1 MEREI
6 LIANTK
12 TQKRSKITTSA
23 TTLGELK
30 ADLRVAGIDYN
41 NMTFTEGISKT
52 QLLNDDTQ
60 LPQNVMYK
68 GQPTNNLVILL
79 TNTKKNISSGAM
91 TRKEAFQAIKDNN
104 LQDTV
109 KKKFGRNFTQ
119 VSTSDLLALIAQND
133 NAEATET
140 LDDKPVNTEDKG
152 IMDPEFEEEDIVT
165 DKLEEEEEEK
175 EGKEEKEEEMD
186 ENLPDYIEDIITD
199 IDMSDIEDS
208 LHVHIA
214 MLVNYDVLSVADL
227 EILKNNIERL
237 IKVAKKEKGTSKTK
251 ATPKPSVSTSDGS
264 ITEDDIDDML
274 DELGV

>member
-30 ADLRVAGIDYN
+30 ADLRAAGIDYS

-52 QLLNDDTQ
+52 QLLNDATQ

-79 TNTKKNISSGAM
+79 TNTKKNISSGTM
-91 TRKEAFQAIKDNN
+91 TRKEAYQAIKDNN
-104 LQDTV
+104 LQDAV
-109 KKKFGRNFTQ
+109 KEKFGRNFTQ
-119 VSTSDLLALIAQND
+119 VPTSDLLVFLAQD
-133 NAEATET
+133 GNAKATET

-152 IMDPEFEEEDIVT
+152 IRDPEFEEEKETT
-165 DKLEEEEEEK
+165 DTD
-175 EGKEEKEEEMD
+175 D

-199 IDMSDIEDS
+199 LDINTPKDS
-208 LHVHIA
+208 LYAHIA
-214 MLVNYDVLSVADL
+214 MLVNNDVLSIEDL
-227 EILKNNIERL
+227 EDLKDDIDYL
-237 IKVAKKEKGTSKTK
+237 FKVAKKEKGTSKVKT
-251 ATPKPSVSTSDGS
+251 ATKPSVSTSDGS
-264 ITEDDIDDML
+264 ITDNDIDDML
-274 DELGV
+274 NELGV

>member
-30 ADLRVAGIDYN
+30 ADLQAAGIDYS

-52 QLLNDDTQ
+52 QLLNDATQ

-79 TNTKKNISSGAM
+79 TNTKKNISSGTM
-91 TRKEAFQAIKDNN
+91 TRKEAYQAIKDNN
-104 LQDTV
+104 LQDAV
-109 KKKFGRNFTQ
+109 KEKFGRNFTQ
-119 VSTSDLLALIAQND
+119 VPTSDLLVFLAQD
-133 NAEATET
+133 GNAKATET

-152 IMDPEFEEEDIVT
+152 IMDPEFEEEKETT
-165 DKLEEEEEEK
+165 DTD
-175 EGKEEKEEEMD
+175 D

-199 IDMSDIEDS
+199 LDINTPEDS
-208 LHVHIA
+208 LYAHIA
-214 MLVNYDVLSVADL
+214 MLVNNDVLSIEDL
-227 EILKNNIERL
+227 EDLKDDIDYL
-237 IKVAKKEKGTSKTK
+237 IKVAKKEKGTSKVKT
-251 ATPKPSVSTSDGS
+251 APKPSVSTSDGS
-264 ITEDDIDDML
+264 ITDNDIDDML
-274 DELGV
+274 NELGV

>member
-30 ADLRVAGIDYN
+30 ADLRAAGIDYS

-60 LPQNVMYK
+60 LPQNIMYK

-91 TRKEAFQAIKDNN
+91 TRKEAYQVIKDNN
-104 LQDTV
+104 LQDAV
-109 KKKFGRNFTQ
+109 KEKFGRNFTQ
-119 VSTSDLLALIAQND
+119 VPTSDLLVFLAQNS
-133 NAEATET
+133 TSET
-140 LDDKPVNTEDKG
+140 AKVLDDEPTEVEDEDRG
-152 IMDPEFEEEDIVT
+152 IMDPEFEE
-165 DKLEEEEEEK
+165 
-175 EGKEEKEEEMD
+175 EEEMD

-199 IDMSDIEDS
+199 MDMIDIEDS
-208 LHVHIA
+208 LHTHIA
-214 MLVNYDVLSVADL
+214 MLVNNDVLSVTDL
-227 EILKNNIERL
+227 EILKNDIERL
-237 IKVAKKEKGTSKTK
+237 IKVAKKEKGTSKVKT
-251 ATPKPSVSTSDGS
+251 TPKPSVSTSDGS
-264 ITEDDIDDML
+264 ITDNDIDDML
-274 DELGV
+274 NELGV